1 MLYQLNY
8 IDYMFYLNRYKKN
21 AGVGNLTIL
30 ENKNN
35 TDFKVLITKNILRNL
50 ESTIIF
56 THTIQDSLID
66 NDYPY
71 FVKNNDFNIEDH
83 IYEHNKDN
91 PYDKDTIQQLVDNI
105 VSKPIPLNKPM
116 WDIHIIYNY
125 NEYNN
130 VGVFR
135 RIHHAACDGDGMS
148 RFHDAI
154 FDEVN
159 LPKEKNCYSLNKFK
173 CTTNRNIKI
182 LKSKIIK
189 LKSLLF
195 TSNKYYIDKPLN
207 RKDLHQGLWKLK
219 MSTNQSLILKKI
231 DISKYQNVIKKLDIS
246 TFELSMYLTASVY
259 RKLFN
264 TTEDNT
270 TILTGVPCSLRGNK
284 DGLYGNKVAS
294 ARVNLHTNEIKDS
307 QMLNKIKISLKNE
320 IGLTKDTP
328 FNGYVRAACIEPRMN
343 KMLEIWDF
351 ANKTTWSNRKKT
363 PIKIDNSTYTLTTTS
378 FKKIQLPNFTIN
390 KNKIITMHPYSM
402 VICTPGSIGC
412 SATYRLYDDQLHIS
426 LIYIKEFFKDP
437 QLLMS
442 YYDEALE
449 ELKAIAND

>member
-35 TDFKVLITKNILRNL
+35 TDFKSLITKNVLRNL

-71 FVKNNDFNIEDH
+71 FVKSNDFNIQDH

-91 PYDKDTIQQLVDNI
+91 PYDKDIVQQLVDNI

-135 RIHHAACDGDGMS
+135 RIHHAACDGDAMS
-148 RFHDAI
+148 RFHDVI
-154 FDEVN
+154 FDEIT
-159 LPKEKNCYSLNKFK
+159 LPKEKSCFKLNKFN
-173 CTTNRNIKI
+173 CMINRNIKI

-195 TSNKYYIDKPLN
+195 TSNKYNIDKPLDK
-207 RKDLHQGLWKLK
+207 KDLYQGLWKLK

-264 TTEDNT
+264 TKEDKT
-270 TILTGVPCSLRGNK
+270 TIITTVPCSLRSNK
-284 DGLYGNKVAS
+284 DKLYGNRLAS
-294 ARVNLHTNEIKDS
+294 ARVNLHLNETKDS
-307 QMLNKIKISLKNE
+307 EMLSRIKVSLKNE

-328 FNGYVRAACIEPRMN
+328 FNGYVKAACIDPRIDEMS
-343 KMLEIWDF
+343 KIWDF
-351 ANKTTWSNRKKT
+351 ANKTTWNNRKKT
-363 PIKIDNSTYTLTTTS
+363 PSKIDDSIYVSTSTS

-390 KNKIITMHPYSM
+390 NNKIISMHPY
-402 VICTPGSIGC
+402 SIGC
-412 SATYRLYDDQLHIS
+412 SATYRLYDNQLHIS

-449 ELKAIAND
+449 ELKAITNA